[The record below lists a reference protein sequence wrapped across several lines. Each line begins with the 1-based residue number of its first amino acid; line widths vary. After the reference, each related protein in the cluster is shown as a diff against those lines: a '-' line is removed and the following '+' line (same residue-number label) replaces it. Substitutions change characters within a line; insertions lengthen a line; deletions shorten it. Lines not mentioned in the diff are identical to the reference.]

1 MPRACR
7 SRWHCPTVGASST
20 TARSTR
26 QPKRSRRRLLGADW
40 VRETEWGV
48 AGPRDARLLVALY
61 AVLRLQCC
69 ALVIDGEWKADET
82 ARRLTAIGAK
92 YVVSTVPTGDIDYP
106 VPVVVV
112 DVDRSRAPGG
122 RPLDTASALH
132 APAYIAYT
140 SGSTGEPKA
149 VEVTHA
155 SLLHY
160 GVAVA
165 DRLDYRF
172 GGGRTF
178 GHLTT
183 LSADLGHTAWM
194 LALVTGGRTHVFEDD
209 VVRNPS
215 LFWAQAAAG
224 RFRV

>member
-1 MPRACR
+1 MPQQVALSDGRRQLDYRTLDSATEAIA
-7 SRWHCPTVGASST
+7 STLVGCG
-20 TARSTR
+20 
-26 QPKRSRRRLLGADW
+26 LGPRDR
-40 VRETEWGV
+40 VGV

-178 GHLTT
+178 GHLT
-183 LSADLGHTAWM
+183 
-194 LALVTGGRTHVFEDD
+194 
-209 VVRNPS
+209 
-215 LFWAQAAAG
+215 
-224 RFRV
+224 